1 VTVSTIVKTL
11 GLVLSLGFDTFA
23 VAVGLGIS
31 GLSRRDQYRYG
42 AAFAVAE
49 GTMPLVG
56 FLLGLVIA
64 SAIGQLASYAAVVL
78 LLGIGVYTMWEATHE
93 DEPEYAA
100 TSLLSLL
107 ASAISVSLDELAVGF
122 SLGLLH
128 IPILLA
134 VALIALQAFTL
145 TLVGTTMGTFIGE
158 KVAARAGLL
167 SGIVL
172 TLLALFL
179 LGEKLFSA

>member
-1 VTVSTIVKTL
+1 MTASTIVKTL

-31 GLSRRDQYRYG
+31 GLTRRDRYRYG

-49 GTMPLVG
+49 GTMPLIG
-56 FLLGLVIA
+56 FLLGQVVA
-64 SAIGQLASYAAVVL
+64 SAIGQLASYAAVAL
-78 LLGIGVYTMWEATHE
+78 LLGIGIYAMWEAMHE

-100 TSLLSLL
+100 TSFVSLL
-107 ASAISVSLDELAVGF
+107 TAAVSVSLDELAVGF

-128 IPILLA
+128 IPIVLA
-134 VALIALQAFTL
+134 VALIAVQAFML
-145 TLVGTTMGTFIGE
+145 TLVGTTLGRFVGE
-158 KVAARAGLL
+158 RVAARAGLL

-172 TLLALFL
+172 TLLAIFL